1 MPIILAS
8 IAQATPESKSFTPP
22 AALPKSPEPDERM
35 TFVMPAEELIDADPG
50 DMDDMDDTA
59 DFEDFVGKHFSEQK
73 PDIEEKQ
80 STISERE
87 VYKG

>member
-1 MPIILAS
+1 
-8 IAQATPESKSFTPP
+8 
-22 AALPKSPEPDERM
+22 M